1 MRKSHFILGAVA
13 AVTFGVVASAPGSA
27 QDVEEPAPPPAP
39 DPMAPEAKAEYDGW
53 PAEKQ
58 AEYDAWPPETQGY
71 YWTLTPERQ
80 TMFWRLEDSDKIAIT
95 AMTGPERDAAWTQIE
110 NAFADPGP
118 SEG

>member
-95 AMTGPERDAAWTQIE
+95 AMTGPERDKAWEGIESAASGS
-110 NAFADPGP
+110 APP
-118 SEG
+118 S